1 MEGLLA
7 VTYRCNAHCYMCNTW
22 QYPSKKDEEVTPR
35 DINKIPAGLKFANI
49 TGGEPFIRDDID
61 EIVSIVRKKTKR
73 LVISTNGYFSDKIIQ
88 TAKENPDI
96 GFRISLEGLP
106 SANDDLRGIKDG
118 FDRGIRT
125 LLGLRY
131 LSIKDI
137 GFGITVS
144 DRNAKDLIELYK
156 LAKELN
162 MEFATA
168 TVHNSYYFHKY
179 DNIIKDKEMV
189 IGEFKKLIKEL
200 LCTKK
205 PKNWFRA
212 YFNYGIVNYIKGN
225 KRLLPCEVGTDV
237 FFMDPYGEIRPCNGM
252 EESMGNIKKEEFEQI
267 WRSEKANRVR
277 GLVRDCNKNCWMV
290 GSAAPAI
297 KKNIIKPAIWVI
309 QHKFLKKEL
318 VL

>member
-1 MEGLLA
+1 
-7 VTYRCNAHCYMCNTW
+7 MCNTW